1 VCRLECHRNQYLVLF
16 CFLCINDISV
26 NLRYCRHHLF
36 ADDCQI
42 YFSFR
47 PGDVEVGVRSIN
59 EDLVASSSGLGL
71 MGLVSMRLRRK
82 FCYAVLRRR
91 LPSSGV

>member
-1 VCRLECHRNQYLVLF
+1 VSSGVPQGSILGPLLF
-16 CFLCINDISV
+16 SLYINDISV

-47 PGDVEVGVRSIN
+47 PGDVEVGMRSIN
-59 EDLVASSSGLGL
+59 EDLVAVQRWARTNGLCL
-71 MGLVSMRLRRK
+71 NASK
-82 FCYAVLRRR
+82 T
-91 LPSSGV
+91 